1 MKHLSR
7 IFALGIAPFAVL
19 LLATAC
25 SSDEPVISK
34 VFQSPPWTSNE
45 QLSYNL
51 IDESGALYG
60 TCDLQT
66 KLNTPEQG
74 KTELEH
80 LCGSGGP
87 ERDDRTAVVD
97 AETLR
102 PYTATRTI
110 SNSGKKSSTSF
121 TSTYDEAA
129 NKVHMKSDENGK
141 VRETDRDL
149 PTPAEQSPDPG
160 YYDDESLFWV
170 VRGIPLTNGFSGAY
184 KDVNASNGQVFTATL
199 RVEGKENVKVPA
211 GTFSAWKVRLETQS
225 ITQYF
230 WVDEAAPHAIVRAR
244 IERVTYELTA
254 AK

>member
-1 MKHLSR
+1 MKHLLR
-7 IFALGIAPFAVL
+7 ISILGIAVLAL
-19 LLATAC
+19 LLIATAC
-25 SSDEPVISK
+25 TGSEPVISK
-34 VFQSPPWTSNE
+34 VFQAPPWTSDE
-45 QLSYNL
+45 HLSYDL
-51 IDESGALYG
+51 VDESGDLYG
-60 TCDLQT
+60 TCVLET

-74 KTELEH
+74 KTTLEH
-80 LCGSGGP
+80 QCGSGGP

-110 SNSGKKSSTSF
+110 SNSEKNTSTSF
-121 TSTYDEAA
+121 TTTYDDAA
-129 NKVHMKSDENGK
+129 HKVHMRSEENGK
-141 VRETDRDL
+141 VRETERDL
-149 PTPAEQSPDPG
+149 PKPTEKSPDPG
-160 YYDDESLFWV
+160 YYDDESLFWL

-199 RVEGKENVKVPA
+199 RVEGKESVKVPA

-225 ITQYF
+225 ITQFF
-230 WVDEAAPHAIVRAR
+230 WVNEAAPHEIVRAR